1 MDVDGTLT
9 DGAIVYGEDGR
20 EWKAFHARDGLAV
33 RLLQAGGVEVA
44 IISGRSSPIV
54 ARRAAELGIR
64 HVRQGVRDKAAEL
77 RALCAALDVPPR
89 EAAFAGDDL
98 TDVEAMCA
106 AGWSAAPSDADP
118 EVRRVAALV
127 CSLPG
132 GRGAVR
138 EAAEALLRALGRW
151 DAAFAA
157 VTGAAPRRWGDAEGG
172 SACAR

>member
-33 RLLQAGGVEVA
+33 KLLAAGGIEAA
-44 IISGRSSPIV
+44 IISGRSSSIV

-64 HVRQGVRDKAAEL
+64 HVRQGVQDKAAEL
-77 RALCAALDVPPR
+77 RALCAQLGLAPS

-98 TDVEAMCA
+98 TDIAA
-106 AGWSAAPSDADP
+106 LQTAGWSAAPADADP
-118 EVRRVAALV
+118 AVRRVASLV

-132 GRGAVR
+132 GRGAMR

-151 DAAFAA
+151 DAAFTKVA
-157 VTGAAPRRWGDAEGG
+157 GAAPGRGKPAKDG